1 MPRALRG
8 RFEPRDHFVLGHLS
22 ILAPLSA
29 LGSPHAVKR
38 FIELA
43 IVVRTRSHASRTA
56 WHGHHEPEAVHPCR
70 YRHEPETGHPRR
82 YRGRG
87 AGRFGAVASAGAS
100 ALRRKRQFWCWGP
113 YRWGMSAVGALFVV
127 AGIGFCGV
135 SGAQRRESALGV
147 CRAHGAG
154 FLGGRYAAV
163 VAVCTLEAA
172 STSGGFR
179 DVSTLCVHRSCCDAR
194 RPTERVLDADA
205 GMSRHD
211 GSTTIEDA
219 KPKSVTMGII
229 FNFTKGTL
237 QGFGTLINYPV
248 K

>member
-1 MPRALRG
+1 
-8 RFEPRDHFVLGHLS
+8 
-22 ILAPLSA
+22 
-29 LGSPHAVKR
+29 
-38 FIELA
+38 
-43 IVVRTRSHASRTA
+43 
-56 WHGHHEPEAVHPCR
+56 
-70 YRHEPETGHPRR
+70 
-82 YRGRG
+82 
-87 AGRFGAVASAGAS
+87 
-100 ALRRKRQFWCWGP
+100 
-113 YRWGMSAVGALFVV
+113 MSAVGALFAV

-248 K
+248 KITGWTDVIVTFYGSDKGLVSQVIEESIRGTLDRMTGDMEATLASFSLKTNKPLSSISYALKCRPTQRTF